1 MVSVAALKGLG
12 RLHNK
17 HPITA
22 SVGLPLEKPRNIK
35 PEVFQV
41 LVLKGDDEGDNF
53 RFRFTDEIKE
63 SDRDLIHW
71 YIVLN
76 KVRALE
82 RTRQINVKQYYND
95 YSEALTG
102 D

>member
-1 MVSVAALKGLG
+1 ME
-12 RLHNK
+12 K
-17 HPITA
+17 HRI
-22 SVGLPLEKPRNIK
+22 IK
-35 PEVFQV
+35 PEVF
-41 LVLKGDDEGDNF
+41 LASVLKGDNF

-76 KVRALE
+76 KVKALE
-82 RTRQINVKQYYND
+82 RTRQKNVKQYYND
-95 YSEALTG
+95 YSEALTV

>member
-1 MVSVAALKGLG
+1 M
-12 RLHNK
+12 
-17 HPITA
+17 
-22 SVGLPLEKPRNIK
+22 EKPHIIK
-35 PEVFQV
+35 SEVFLV

-71 YIVLN
+71 YVVLK
-76 KVRALE
+76 KVKALK
-82 RTRQINVKQYYND
+82 RTRQKNVEQYYDD
-95 YSEALTG
+95 YLEALTE